1 MDKTRITKANKQHAR
16 RSAGAGVL
24 RKGNRMKYIVKIW
37 ITETMSFVFDCIG
50 DAMDFAIT
58 CVENGYRATIIPMES
73 EEE

>member
-1 MDKTRITKANKQHAR
+1 MPASLRGRVIF
-16 RSAGAGVL
+16 
-24 RKGNRMKYIVKIW
+24 RKGNRMKYIVKIG
-37 ITETMSFVFDCIG
+37 ITETMNFVFDCIG

>member
-1 MDKTRITKANKQHAR
+1 
-16 RSAGAGVL
+16 
-24 RKGNRMKYIVKIW
+24 MKYIVKIW